1 MDTYLLLAYIT
12 GGLLVAY
19 SLFLYIFP
27 SRKVNLYLKAGSNL
41 ISCINLTFIYL
52 YTDNPLVIVGIVTNA
67 ICIVREILFSFRD
80 NCKILNHLAWPIGFS
95 IILMLSLVFTYT
107 SPLSL
112 LPPIGSV
119 VTTMCFYA
127 KNPKILKTG
136 AIAATVI
143 YIVYYA
149 ILIPS
154 SDTLTIFA
162 LLCTVAGFI
171 SSTVG
176 LIVLLYK
183 EKHTPVEE
191 TN

>member
-12 GGLLVAY
+12 GGVLIAY

-27 SRKVNLYLKAGSNL
+27 SRKVNLFLKAGSNL

-52 YTDNPLVIVGIVTNA
+52 YTNSPLVIVGIVTNA

-80 NCKILNHLAWPIGFS
+80 NCKILNHLVWPIGFS
-95 IILMLSLVFTYT
+95 VILLLSLIFTYT

-119 VTTMCFYA
+119 ITTMCFYA
-127 KNPKILKTG
+127 KSPKILKTG
-136 AIAATVI
+136 AIVATAI
-143 YIVYYA
+143 YLVYYA

-162 LLCTVAGFI
+162 LLCTIAGFI
-171 SSTVG
+171 SSVVG
-176 LIVLLYK
+176 LIVLLYR
-183 EKHTPVEE
+183 EKHKPIEE
-191 TN
+191 IH

>member
-127 KNPKILKTG
+127 KSPKILKTG

-183 EKHTPVEE
+183 EKHTPFEE

>member
-95 IILMLSLVFTYT
+95 IILVLSLVFTYT

-127 KNPKILKTG
+127 KSPKILKTG
-136 AIAATVI
+136 AIAATII

-183 EKHTPVEE
+183 EKHTPVEK

>member
-127 KNPKILKTG
+127 KSPKILKTG
-136 AIAATVI
+136 AIVATAI